1 MALEYRM
8 PGVFTGQMGNMMLL
22 GLANVLK
29 MSFVVFTLMEIFAV
43 IPVSPR
49 SRPITAA
56 PIYLAFNHAGP
67 GHYDAVILPN
77 STMTAAHPDLE
88 QVHEEPSKLLM
99 STFKQ
104 TITLSETDPD
114 LCSNL
119 QTGGIADASWD
130 SNGRVAAENLIS
142 GVADNQCAEIN
153 QDLLEAQDLG
163 GPRKEFFK
171 LIMQAVKEKYFDK
184 GLLSHYENDYQTV
197 GSIFGIF

>member
-1 MALEYRM
+1 MAPLSDSNNLSDLLERLKLCNTLSEKVIFLRGELVSEWPSNKQEYFFLIM

-88 QVHEEPSKLLM
+88 QVHEEPSKVR
-99 STFKQ
+99 
-104 TITLSETDPD
+104 
-114 LCSNL
+114 
-119 QTGGIADASWD
+119 W
-130 SNGRVAAENLIS
+130 
-142 GVADNQCAEIN
+142 
-153 QDLLEAQDLG
+153 
-163 GPRKEFFK
+163 
-171 LIMQAVKEKYFDK
+171 MQMGKWCCP
-184 GLLSHYENDYQTV
+184 
-197 GSIFGIF
+197 